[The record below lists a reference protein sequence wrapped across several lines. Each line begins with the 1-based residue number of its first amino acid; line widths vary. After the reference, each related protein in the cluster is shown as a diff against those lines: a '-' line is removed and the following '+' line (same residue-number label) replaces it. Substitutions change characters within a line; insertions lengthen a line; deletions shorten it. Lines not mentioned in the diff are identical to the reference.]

1 MVLGYGHIGRKVTK
15 VGKCFGMTVK
25 AVKRTPEEAKEIDY
39 LGTNEDLHNLLPE
52 ADFIVV
58 TLPLTK
64 KTRGYLG
71 EGEFNMM
78 KPGVHIVNV
87 GRGPVIE
94 EDALYEALK
103 TGQIGGAGIDTWWN
117 YPSDQ
122 EARSNTA
129 PSDHPLREFDNV
141 VFSPHRA
148 ALVQEF
154 EKERIKDLARVL
166 SRLTEGKDVDLVK
179 IEEGY

>member
-1 MVLGYGHIGRKVTK
+1 
-15 VGKCFGMTVK
+15 MTVK